1 MPVRQQDVRLC
12 SHQRRVQNLLRCWPS
27 CQVNLVMFQSC
38 THWLSVLLKC
48 TFYPSQNIVSMGTVI
63 RRQIHCK
70 LCLGMNNINYDL
82 LKNLTTDSSCDCGER
97 KETSEHS
104 MLHCPCYTHVPQN
117 TVFRLLADLLN
128 ISTLLQGAPNVSS
141 NRNSLIFKAVQD
153 FIAQSGHLQ
162 EDSLSLDF

>member
-1 MPVRQQDVRLC
+1 MTVRTTRDITVSSCFVSSLLEMDCFSSTRGRGEFGAGPVRGVLRLPVRQQDVRLC

-82 LKNLTTDSSCDCGER
+82 L
-97 KETSEHS
+97 
-104 MLHCPCYTHVPQN
+104 N
-117 TVFRLLADLLN
+117 TLN
-128 ISTLLQGAPNVSS
+128 NG
-141 NRNSLIFKAVQD
+141 
-153 FIAQSGHLQ
+153 
-162 EDSLSLDF
+162 